1 MFSLHSKIA
10 LTNRH
15 TILIKLAYLQ
25 GYDKYLISTR
35 ARVRQLMYKMKLQKV
50 NFSNVSCKRNQYTY

>member
-25 GYDKYLISTR
+25 GYDKYLIR
-35 ARVRQLMYKMKLQKV
+35 EFVRQLMYKMKLQKV
-50 NFSNVSCKRNQYTY
+50 DYSKVSCKRNQYTY